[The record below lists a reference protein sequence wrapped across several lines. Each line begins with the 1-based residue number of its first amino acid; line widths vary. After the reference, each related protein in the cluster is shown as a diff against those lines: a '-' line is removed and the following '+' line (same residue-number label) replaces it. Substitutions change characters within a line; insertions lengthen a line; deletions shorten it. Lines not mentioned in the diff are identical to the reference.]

1 MNNVNLIGRV
11 TKDIEIRQAGT
22 TNVAR
27 FTLAVNRQFKKDES
41 DFINCVAFGKTAE
54 IMAQYVKKGHQVGIN
69 GRIQTG
75 SYEKDGA
82 RVFTTDVIVDSFD
95 FLTNKTENNGSASN
109 KNTFNDEMTPVNN
122 DDMPF

>member
-1 MNNVNLIGRV
+1 MNNVNLIGRL

-54 IMAQYVKKGHQVGIN
+54 IMAQYVKKGHQVGLN

-75 SYEKDGA
+75 SYEKDGT

-95 FLTNKTENNGSASN
+95 FLTNAKSNNNSAPTTGELEPTDN
-109 KNTFNDEMTPVNN
+109 E
-122 DDMPF
+122 DMPF